1 MVFTG
6 IVEEMGEVVSV
17 ERKADLEMW
26 DGSKSEGFVLK
37 IKCKVALQGAYIGCS
52 IAVNGTCLTVTQF
65 DSEAFEV
72 NCAPETLRRTDLGDL
87 KTGDLV
93 NLERSMAA
101 TDRNSGH
108 FVQGHVDEAGKI
120 LKFTPEG
127 DSLWVRISLSD
138 EILPFVIP
146 KGYIAVD
153 GTSLTVCEATD
164 KDGGHC
170 SVCAMPFV
178 LLGPRV
184 QVNRREKWFNLMLIA
199 HTQKCIV
206 IPKKKA
212 ADRSHTTVAADAG
225 CCFRGSVCCSSFL
238 EGSADSLDALQARN
252 HGMLGPRVGSV
263 VFLAG
268 TFSSKGEWHRLRCR
282 LDRIKALFARLSA
295 VGWNFL
301 AGLAVGLRFS
311 GTAPLSS
318 QRLSTQHWTA
328 SHAQLQ
334 AFPLHQVSDAPPAFA
349 GASVASVKAFQATGP
364 LCIVWF

>member
-153 GTSLTVCEATD
+153 GTSLTVCE
-164 KDGGHC
+164 
-170 SVCAMPFV
+170 
-178 LLGPRV
+178 
-184 QVNRREKWFNLMLIA
+184 VNRREKWFNLMLIA

-206 IPKKKA
+206 IPKKKVGERVNLE
-212 ADRSHTTVAADAG
+212 ADCILYNACRPGAG
-225 CCFRGSVCCSSFL
+225 HHFWERYSRASN
-238 EGSADSLDALQARN
+238 ALNAQ
-252 HGMLGPRVGSV
+252 GLVDQKCLLMLGQVEERNV
-263 VFLAG
+263 
-268 TFSSKGEWHRLRCR
+268 HRLMCHRRCEGAAYDDLPR
-282 LDRIKALFARLSA
+282 SFPNEFIELHVCVQGLLDM
-295 VGWNFL
+295 
-301 AGLAVGLRFS
+301 
-311 GTAPLSS
+311 
-318 QRLSTQHWTA
+318 
-328 SHAQLQ
+328 
-334 AFPLHQVSDAPPAFA
+334 
-349 GASVASVKAFQATGP
+349 
-364 LCIVWF
+364 LCNVLL

>member
-6 IVEEMGEVVSV
+6 IVEEMGVVASV

-153 GTSLTVCEATD
+153 GTSLTVCE
-164 KDGGHC
+164 
-170 SVCAMPFV
+170 
-178 LLGPRV
+178 
-184 QVNRREKWFNLMLIA
+184 VNRKEKWFNLMLIA

-206 IPKKKA
+206 IPKKKVGE
-212 ADRSHTTVAADAG
+212 RSHTTVAGDAG
-225 CCFRGSVCCSSFL
+225 CCFRGSVCRCSPFL
-238 EGSADSLDALQARN
+238 EGSADSLEALQ
-252 HGMLGPRVGSV
+252 
-263 VFLAG
+263 VFSRELFLFPVS
-268 TFSSKGEWHRLRCR
+268 FSAPVSE
-282 LDRIKALFARLSA
+282 
-295 VGWNFL
+295 
-301 AGLAVGLRFS
+301 
-311 GTAPLSS
+311 TAPLAPKAMTPMQGQRHLLLTCLLLVGTSWLVSQLACAFQAPPSS
-318 QRLSTQHWTA
+318 QRLSTRHWT

-334 AFPLHQVSDAPPAFA
+334 VSDAAPAFA
-349 GASVASVKAFQATGP
+349 GASVASVKAFQAEDESEASP
-364 LCIVWF
+364 LAIVAATALAAAAAAESESESKAAALLRGNV